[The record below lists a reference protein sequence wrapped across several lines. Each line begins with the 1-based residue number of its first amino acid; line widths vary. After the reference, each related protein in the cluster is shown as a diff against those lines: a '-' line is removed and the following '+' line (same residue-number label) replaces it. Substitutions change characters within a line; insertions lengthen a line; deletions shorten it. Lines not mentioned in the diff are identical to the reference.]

1 MSERKPSPSSGLS
14 SDASTAE
21 GELTP
26 SSPGMSP
33 EEPELPP
40 TVEDPDPTV
49 DRRIDMAVAAGG
61 AAIGVLLIVS
71 SRDIRQGSVSDP
83 IGSDGLAIVL
93 GAWLVVGGLLLIGRR
108 LLAWRRSGNQV
119 PSDGAGDEFGLPAS
133 PLRSFVMWAAGFG
146 WVFLLPRVGF
156 MVSSLL
162 LSVFGLLAM
171 GVRSWV
177 KLGVVPVVFTI
188 AVWVLFNRVFGVQY
202 PAGPVDLFFAD
213 LIPRVRL

>member
-1 MSERKPSPSSGLS
+1 MSSRRPENASP
-14 SDASTAE
+14 AE

-26 SSPGMSP
+26 SAP
-33 EEPELPP
+33 EESELPP

-49 DRRIDMAVAAGG
+49 DRRIDMAVAAAG

-93 GAWLVVGGLLLIGRR
+93 GAWLIVGGLLLIGRR

-119 PSDGAGDEFGLPAS
+119 PSDGTGDEFGLPAS

-177 KLGVVPVVFTI
+177 KLGVVPVIFTI

>member
-1 MSERKPSPSSGLS
+1 MSSAQRK
-14 SDASTAE
+14 DARPAE

-26 SSPGMSP
+26 SSTEEPV
-33 EEPELPP
+33 EPELPP

-49 DRRIDMAVAAGG
+49 DRRIDMAVAAAGG
-61 AAIGVLLIVS
+61 GIGVLLIVS
-71 SRDIRQGSVSDP
+71 SRDIHRGSVSDP

-93 GAWLVVGGLLLIGRR
+93 GAWLIVGALLLIGRR

-162 LSVFGLLAM
+162 LSVFGLVAM
-171 GVRSWV
+171 GVRSWM
-177 KLGVVPVVFTI
+177 KLTVVPVVFTI
-188 AVWVLFNRVFGVQY
+188 VMWVLFNRVFGVQY